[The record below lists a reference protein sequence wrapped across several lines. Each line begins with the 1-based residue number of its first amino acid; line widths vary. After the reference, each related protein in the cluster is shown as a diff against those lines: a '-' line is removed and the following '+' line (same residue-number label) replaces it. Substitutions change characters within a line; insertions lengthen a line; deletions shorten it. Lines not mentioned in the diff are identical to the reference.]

1 MLMLYGDRG
10 CRHPVQPIAS
20 GSRRF
25 AFILT
30 VSLHLALTKPGAAP
44 PESSGCRSGRPSSSK
59 SPMRCLS
66 RSNSG
71 RVHDARSTAPAHT
84 QTSCWRGWGSGADL
98 TASLVQGTAGASTQL
113 LNAVPSRDSDVHP
126 LPDCLGADLEL
137 ADPLR
142 LEAAGLTI
150 AFCGTSRGSR
160 PRINVEQDRTLQ
172 STQTTPGNDATHDSN
187 GGRHIADRGPSA
199 PRIKSSESV
208 KRDPG

>member
-1 MLMLYGDRG
+1 MLAGLGLR
-10 CRHPVQPIAS
+10 
-20 GSRRF
+20 
-25 AFILT
+25 T
-30 VSLHLALTKPGAAP
+30 
-44 PESSGCRSGRPSSSK
+44 
-59 SPMRCLS
+59 
-66 RSNSG
+66 
-71 RVHDARSTAPAHT
+71 
-84 QTSCWRGWGSGADL
+84 DL
-98 TASLVQGTAGASTQL
+98 TASLIQGTAGASTQL

-137 ADPLR
+137 ADLLR
-142 LEAAGLTI
+142 LEA
-150 AFCGTSRGSR
+150 CGAHYRLLRNLQGPR